1 MTGEVLRRQAP
12 CIGIWFVFAGCKWVA
27 NRRSHIRVPIAQ
39 AAALTLVLILRALP
53 AEAQSQISQ
62 TRTITSV
69 SNGYCFFDIDNNGAF
84 NSNDYPLTD
93 PVINNND
100 FLFKDTISYT
110 GTDSDNQTT
119 LNIINQGV
127 LHRPDALG
135 ALAAGQNYD
144 INISNICVGETSR
157 TDTIVTVT
165 DDDDAVDADG
175 DGNPANDPDTSTTT
189 TQTGT
194 SAETAIY
201 DDDGFTFGGNSV
213 IGFTGQVLG
222 DIEFDAAITDGG
234 GTAYNDD
241 VTFTL
246 GAGSEIAGTLD
257 FGTGGSSNVAVSDAV
272 ITLNGDVTAVGL
284 AGASNIEL
292 TNNAEILGALTA
304 GNISEGLDL
313 TNTAAVGAL
322 DISGSDT
329 VNASLTGTSAIGTLT
344 VSNLGDA
351 ASVLTNAGTVSILRA
366 LNNPLLSITN
376 SGTVSAPVDG
386 AVILGGV
393 DIVFNNS
400 GTLNA
405 ASGGTV
411 DLSAVTGTVQFN
423 SSGTVSASTTDIV
436 LAGGATG
443 NINIINTGTMS
454 TTNSRGLTL
463 TDIGG
468 AVSFINGTDTVPG
481 GAVSSG
487 AGRLSAFDTAVNV
500 SDSEVL
506 GNAAS
511 QAMQATIRQDSASSR
526 IEVTA
531 EHAILADN
539 VAALTLVNQG
549 LISAGTN
556 NAVQADNAG
565 SVGIENNGAA
575 ARISAG
581 DQTAIRAPGL
591 SGAFS
596 LTNAGAIEAR
606 NATLFLDD
614 AQGAISLTNSGT
626 LRATHQLGGAGFD
639 HDDDPLTAAL
649 DDFVVQATRAAGAS
663 GGAVTVNN
671 ESAGTI
677 SINSSN
683 ALRLSDFSAA
693 NDTVTLTNAGS
704 VTAGALYALRLDDI
718 RALSLTNSGTV
729 TAANEVMRAT
739 DLAGAVTLTNSG
751 TLRATHTLDAADA
764 ATNFAVHLTGNAGD
778 DGGAVSLTNSGT
790 IAIASDNAIR
800 LSGFDRDDDAVTL
813 TNSGQIT
820 AGRDSAISMAASKGV
835 SISNSGETAQI
846 SATGD
851 RAVDIAAIDGALTL
865 TNSGTI
871 SAANETFDAQAIA
884 GAVTLTNSGTLRAT
898 HALADADATT
908 NFALRLARLDGAA
921 GGAVAVTNSGTI
933 SVNSDNAVL
942 LSGFDET
949 ADSVTVTASGTLS
962 AGRDNA
968 LQIDSVNALTLTNSG
983 TISAGRNNAF
993 SVASANSLT
1002 LTNSGENAAIS
1013 ALGDDAVNLGTVN
1026 GVVSLT
1032 NGGTISAADRA
1043 VTLASLTGNAT
1054 ITNSGTIRVTAD
1066 DATYGLGITNAGAA
1080 VSLTNSGTISAADR
1094 AVNLQSVTG
1103 ELTISNTGSLTATGQ
1118 YALRAGSVG
1127 GNVSIT
1133 NSDALTAAAN
1143 TVQTDAPGGNFTLL
1157 NSGTMTTTDADSSY
1171 LVSANNVTGNLS
1183 ITNSGTI
1190 SVAGG
1195 KVMDLTN
1202 AGGTV
1207 MIDNSGTISSLGG
1220 RVFDIRNAGGA
1231 ITFDNSA
1238 TLSATTAPIVDA
1250 NAAAAGFTF
1259 DNTGSLSGTAMLVDA
1274 RIAGGAVSLTNGG
1287 NITSTGTFAL
1297 RADAA
1302 PAAVAVNNSGT
1313 IAAQATALSVSGAT
1327 GAVGIINSGT
1337 LQATTATALDASNG
1351 GAVTLTNSGTITAAS
1366 NALLLTDAAALQ
1378 VTNAANGSMTA
1389 SAGHALVA
1397 DNIDNAILTNNG
1409 TISAAGG
1416 TAISMTGAGVEI
1428 VNSGTISGN
1437 SVGVSVGSN
1446 AEIVNLGTI
1455 NVGTANVAVQ
1465 FAGTGSVLQLSEN
1478 AKLIGRL
1485 VAPAIAEEADRH
1497 EIVINLDA
1505 GLSYYYDFDGAGI
1518 KFTDN
1523 EGSDRPQAVGSAHGA
1538 SSSMV
1543 RAQDLLLARRAVSL
1557 VRGYHESSPLY
1568 DNRQL
1573 NAVSWRGDSVQEP
1586 SASEAYQLRDKS
1598 IGWIG
1603 TTLLGALPKRR
1614 LQFLVAQD
1622 RIDAAVNQDM
1632 QKFKSDY
1639 VGFGF
1644 AARTLASY
1652 QGIYLSAFG
1661 LMGVSSNETKRRLI
1675 TNSHASGEL
1684 TASAAYYSAHLDT
1697 HMSLNYALRLTRGL
1711 QMDVRVGL
1719 GLSAVQQES
1728 HDEGDYYRHEG
1739 HLLMQGLVDSNLRL
1753 AYDWNEGYLPRREVA
1768 FLDFSAGYRGVMAGD
1783 TRDFRF
1789 LDANVT
1795 QGADAQFV
1803 DSERGEALF
1812 RIGLG
1817 FERTMMR
1824 GLVLSISAAR
1834 SGHATGFESDDISAG
1849 LRWRF

>member
-1 MTGEVLRRQAP
+1 M
-12 CIGIWFVFAGCKWVA
+12 FAGCKWLA
-27 NRRSHIRVPIAQ
+27 NKRFVFGKPIGLI
-39 AAALTLVLILRALP
+39 AALALILSSLALP

-62 TRTITSV
+62 TRTITAIN
-69 SNGYCFFDIDNNGAF
+69 NGYCFFDIDNNGVFDA
-84 NSNDYPLTD
+84 NDYPLTD

-100 FLFKDTISYT
+100 VLVKDTITYT
-110 GTDSDNQTT
+110 GTDSENVTT
-119 LNIINQGV
+119 TNILNQGV
-127 LHRPDALG
+127 LHRPDVLG
-135 ALAAGQNYD
+135 ALAAGQNYN
-144 INISNICVGETSR
+144 INITNICVGETSR

-165 DDDDAVDADG
+165 DDDDAVDSNG

-194 SAETAIY
+194 SDDTAIY

-213 IGFTGQVLG
+213 IDFTGQLLG
-222 DIEFDAAITDGG
+222 NVEFDSTITDAN
-234 GTAYNDD
+234 GTAFDDD

-246 GAGSEIAGTLD
+246 GDGSEIAGNLD
-257 FGTGGSSNVAVSDAV
+257 FGTGGSSNVEVSDAV
-272 ITLNGDVTAVGL
+272 ITLNGEVTGVGL

-292 TNNAEILGALTA
+292 TNNAEISGSLTA

-313 TNTAAVGAL
+313 TNTAAIGTL

-329 VNASLTGTSAIGTLT
+329 VNASLTSTSAIGTLT
-344 VSNLGDA
+344 ASNLGDA

-366 LNNPLLSITN
+366 LNNPSLSITN

-393 DIVFNNS
+393 DIVFNNT

-411 DLSAVTGTVQFN
+411 DLSAVTGTAQFN

-500 SDSEVL
+500 SDSEAL

-565 SVGIENNGAA
+565 SVTIENNGAS

-581 DQTAIRAPGL
+581 DQSAIRAPGL
-591 SGAFS
+591 SGEFS
-596 LTNAGAIEAR
+596 LTNAGLVESR

-626 LRATHQLGGAGFD
+626 LRATHQADSAGFD
-639 HDDDPLTAAL
+639 HDDDPLSAAL
-649 DDFVVQATRAAGAS
+649 DDFVVQATRAAGAT
-663 GGAVTVNN
+663 GGAVTVSN
-671 ESAGTI
+671 ESNGTI

-683 ALRLSDFSAA
+683 ALRLSDFSAT

-718 RALSLTNSGTV
+718 RALTLTNSGTM
-729 TAANEVMRAT
+729 TAANEVMTAT

-751 TLRATHTLDAADA
+751 TLRATHALDAADA
-764 ATNFAVHLTGNAGD
+764 TTNFAVNLTGNAGD

-800 LSGFDRDDDAVTL
+800 LSGFNRDDDAVTL
-813 TNSGQIT
+813 NNSGQIT
-820 AGRDSAISMAASKGV
+820 AGRDAAVSLAASKAV
-835 SISNSGETAQI
+835 TISNSGETAQI
-846 SATGD
+846 TATGD
-851 RAVDIAAIDGALTL
+851 RAVDIAAIDGALSL

-921 GGAVAVTNSGTI
+921 GGAVAMTNSGTI

-949 ADSVTVTASGTLS
+949 ADSVTVTASGTMS

-968 LQIDSVNALTLTNSG
+968 LLIDSVNDLALTNSG

-993 SVASANSLT
+993 SVISANSLT
-1002 LTNSGENAAIS
+1002 LSNSGENAAIT

-1026 GVVSLT
+1026 GVLSLT
-1032 NGGTISAADRA
+1032 NGGSISAADRA
-1043 VTLASLTGNAT
+1043 VTIGTLTGNAT
-1054 ITNSGTIRVTAD
+1054 ITNSGTIGVTAA
-1066 DATYGLGITNAGAA
+1066 DAEYALSITNASAA
-1080 VSLTNSGTISAADR
+1080 VSLTNSGTISATADR
-1094 AVNLQSVTG
+1094 AINLQSVTG
-1103 ELTISNTGSLTATGQ
+1103 DLTISNTGSLTAAGQ
-1118 YALRAGSVG
+1118 YGLRGGTVV
-1127 GNVSIT
+1127 GNVSIA
-1133 NSDALTAAAN
+1133 NSGTLTAATNA
-1143 TVQTDAPGGNFTLL
+1143 VHTDAPGGNFTLL
-1157 NSGTMTTTDADSSY
+1157 NSGTLTTSGAASSY
-1171 LVSANNVTGNLS
+1171 LVSATNVTGTVSL
-1183 ITNSGTI
+1183 TNSGTA

-1195 KVMDLTN
+1195 TVMDLRN

-1207 MIDNSGTISSLGG
+1207 TIDNSGTISSLGG

-1231 ITFDNSA
+1231 ITFGNSA

-1259 DNTGSLSGTAMLVDA
+1259 DNSGALSGSSMLVDA

-1302 PAAVAVNNSGT
+1302 PATVSVNNSGT
-1313 IAAQATALSVSGAT
+1313 IAAQATALSLSGAT

-1337 LQATTATALDASNG
+1337 LRATAATALDASNG
-1351 GAVTLTNSGTITAAS
+1351 GAVTLSNSGTITAAS
-1366 NALLLTDAAALQ
+1366 NAALFSDATALQ
-1378 VTNAANGSMTA
+1378 VTNAANASMTA

-1397 DNIDNAILTNNG
+1397 DNIDNATLTNNG
-1409 TISAAGG
+1409 TISATGG
-1416 TAISMTGAGVEI
+1416 TAISMTGDGVEI

-1437 SVGVSVGSN
+1437 SVGISVGSD

-1465 FAGTGSVLQLSEN
+1465 FAGTGSVLQLSQD

-1497 EIVINLDA
+1497 ELVINLDA

-1523 EGSDRPQAVGSAHGA
+1523 QGGDRPQAVGSAHGA
-1538 SSSMV
+1538 SASLA
-1543 RAQDLLLARRAVSL
+1543 RAQDLLLARRAISL

-1573 NAVSWRGDSVQEP
+1573 NAVAWRGDSVQEA
-1586 SASEAYQLRDKS
+1586 SATEAYHLRDKS
-1598 IGWIG
+1598 AGWMG

-1622 RIDAAVNQDM
+1622 RVDAAVNLDM

-1639 VGFGF
+1639 VGFGL

-1661 LMGVSSNETKRRLI
+1661 LMGVSSNETQRRMI
-1675 TNSHASGEL
+1675 TNMRASGEL
-1684 TASAAYYSAHLDT
+1684 TTSASYYSAHLDT

-1719 GLSAVQQES
+1719 GLSGVQQES
-1728 HDEGDYYRHEG
+1728 HDEGDYYRHDG
-1739 HLLMQGLVDSNLRL
+1739 HLLMQGLLDSNLRL
-1753 AYDWNEGYLPRREVA
+1753 SYDWNEGYLPSREVA
-1768 FLDFSAGYRGVMAGD
+1768 FLDFSAGYRGVLAGD

-1795 QGADAQFV
+1795 QGADARFT

-1834 SGHATGFESDDISAG
+1834 SGHATGFESDDVSAG